1 MSLNTSAEGG
11 FQQRSIGESVPPSQV
26 VSRTARA
33 TIDLQTGEVEAPRG
47 PTWLKSGD
55 LPLALL
61 RLLFRAQSGGEGG
74 DGLPMQGVLNQ
85 LYGDGASQDPVAGS
99 RRLHTLIGRVRL
111 WSRSQGLDFSIEVER
126 GAISLSWDPSNLEIL
141 PERALELLPPSGQ
154 ITTAEKLLRSAFE
167 PGQWVGSAD
176 VARVLNVSIRT
187 SNYRLKA
194 LCESGRLTADGKG
207 PARRYRFN
215 RE

>member
-1 MSLNTSAEGG
+1 MSLKVSFESS
-11 FQQRSIGESVPPSQV
+11 FQPRTHGEVVPGPHVIRS
-26 VSRTARA
+26 R
-33 TIDLQTGEVEAPRG
+33 IDLQTGEVEAQRG

-61 RLLFRAQSGGEGG
+61 RLLFRARVGGESG
-74 DGLPMQGVLNQ
+74 DGLPAASVLGEI
-85 LYGDGASQDPVAGS
+85 YGETALRDPATHQ

-111 WSRSQGLDFSIEVER
+111 WARSQDLPLGIQVER
-126 GAISLSWDPSNLEIL
+126 GVFSLAWDES
-141 PERALELLPPSGQ
+141 RLELLPERPIPEPGPSGQ
-154 ITTAEKLLRSAFE
+154 ITTAEKILRSAFQV
-167 PGQWVGSAD
+167 GQWVGSAE